1 MHCSYCGKGF
11 WLASK
16 VIKDPDFCRPTH
28 RWKFRKRLELAMTRI
43 EKSFEMHP
51 TGTAGFHGSAQ
62 GIDSPYRPTLVEAT
76 VRIRILPVPRVQFNV
91 IAETISVEE
100 IYPAEPRV
108 QEPVARA
115 DRSARL
121 QRLSELVSGLRADIK
136 SRREDTPTSSPS
148 REPAAVIELKA
159 AVCA

>member
-1 MHCSYCGKGF
+1 MHCIYCGKGF

-28 RWKFRKRLELAMTRI
+28 RWKFRKRLELAMTHI
-43 EKSFEMHP
+43 EKLFEMHP
-51 TGTAGFHGSAQ
+51 TGLADFQGRAE
-62 GIDSPYRPTLVEAT
+62 GIDSSYRPTLVEAT

-91 IAETISVEE
+91 VAETISVEE
-100 IYPAEPRV
+100 IYPSEPRV
-108 QEPVARA
+108 EEPVARA

-121 QRLSELVSGLRADIK
+121 QRLSELVSGLQADLK
-136 SRREDTPTSSPS
+136 SRRPDPAPSNPS
-148 REPAAVIELKA
+148 REPAPVIELKP